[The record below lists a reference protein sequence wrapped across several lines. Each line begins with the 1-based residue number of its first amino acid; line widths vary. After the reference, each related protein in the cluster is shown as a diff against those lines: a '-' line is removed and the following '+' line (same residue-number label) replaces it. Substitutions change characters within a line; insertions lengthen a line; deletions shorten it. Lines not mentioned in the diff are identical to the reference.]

1 MLLHADDLLCL
12 MGIYVYSISYTEII
26 IDMYIQYTTV
36 LHKWSLISYLPSRE
50 EFVETGD
57 LPEFLMYLIAW
68 VSRNNYSKE
77 ICFVSICKH
86 IKLFI
91 Y

>member
-1 MLLHADDLLCL
+1 MY
-12 MGIYVYSISYTEII
+12 IVSYTEII

-36 LHKWSLISYLPSRE
+36 LYKWSYISYLPSRE
-50 EFVETGD
+50 EFVEIGD
-57 LPEFLMYLIAW
+57 LPGFPVYLISW

-77 ICFVSICKH
+77 ICFLVSIYKH